1 MTARKEFWLLLAM
14 FILPIAFGTLFFY
27 ANPNYFSE
35 STVNYGELVRPVI
48 ATDEGDIE
56 IDGGASSLQGIWTMV
71 YVSSSCDNACEKAV
85 ADMKT
90 IRTLMND
97 DMRRIQRMIIIEDNS
112 TPTSDD
118 KALIKARITS
128 TKLTQSL
135 KKYTENAIYLIDP
148 IGNIML
154 YYEPQNIDIR
164 LVIKDLKR
172 LFKYSRIG

>member
-1 MTARKEFWLLLAM
+1 MTAKKEFWALLAM

-48 ATDEGDIE
+48 ATDGDDIE
-56 IDGGASSLQGIWTMV
+56 IEGDASLQGIWTMV
-71 YVSSSCDNACEKAV
+71 YVSNRCDNACEKAV

-97 DMRRIQRMIIIEDNS
+97 DMRRIQRMIIITDSS
-112 TPTSDD
+112 TPTSNDES
-118 KALIKARITS
+118 LIKARVNS
-128 TKLTQSL
+128 EKFKQSL

-148 IGNIML
+148 IGNVML
-154 YYEPQNIDIR
+154 YYEPQNLDIR

>member
-1 MTARKEFWLLLAM
+1 MTAKKEFWMLLAM

-48 ATDEGDIE
+48 ATEEGDIE
-56 IDGGASSLQGIWTMV
+56 IDGGASLQGVWTMV
-71 YVSSSCDNACEKAV
+71 DVSSRCDDVCEKAV
-85 ADMKT
+85 VDMKT
-90 IRTLMND
+90 IRTLMNA
-97 DMRRIQRMIIIEDNS
+97 DMRRIQRMIIIENNS
-112 TPTSDD
+112 TPTVNDET
-118 KALIKARITS
+118 LIKAKITS
-128 TKLTQSL
+128 EKLTKSL
-135 KKYTENAIYLIDP
+135 KKYAENAIYLIDP

>member
-1 MTARKEFWLLLAM
+1 MTARKEFWMLLAM

-48 ATDEGDIE
+48 ATDAADIE
-56 IDGGASSLQGIWTMV
+56 IDSASSLQGIWTMV
-71 YVSSSCDNACEKAV
+71 YVSSRCDNVCEKAV

-90 IRTLMND
+90 IRTLMNA
-97 DMRRIQRMIIIEDNS
+97 DMRRIQRMIIIENNS
-112 TPTSDD
+112 TPTVNDET
-118 KALIKARITS
+118 LIKARITS
-128 TKLTQSL
+128 EKLTQSL

>member
-1 MTARKEFWLLLAM
+1 MTAKKEFWMLLAM
-14 FILPIAFGTLFFY
+14 FVLPIAFGTLFFY

-48 ATDEGDIE
+48 ATEEKDIE
-56 IDGGASSLQGIWTMV
+56 IDGDASLQGIWTMV
-71 YVSSSCDNACEKAV
+71 YVSSRCDDACEKAV
-85 ADMKT
+85 TDMKT

-97 DMRRIQRMIIIEDNS
+97 DMRRIQRMIIIKDNS
-112 TPTSDD
+112 TPKNRDES
-118 KALIKARITS
+118 LIKAKITS
-128 TKLTQSL
+128 EKLTQNL

>member
-1 MTARKEFWLLLAM
+1 MTAKKEFWMLLAM

-48 ATDEGDIE
+48 ATDENDIE
-56 IDGGASSLQGIWTMV
+56 IDGDASLQGIWTMV
-71 YVSSSCDNACEKAV
+71 YVSSRCDDACEKAV
-85 ADMKT
+85 EDMKT

-112 TPTSDD
+112 TPTSED
-118 KALIKARITS
+118 KGLIKARVTS
-128 TKLTQSL
+128 EKLTQNL
-135 KKYTENAIYLIDP
+135 KQYTENAIYLIDP

>member
-1 MTARKEFWLLLAM
+1 MTAKKEFWMLLAM

-48 ATDEGDIE
+48 ATEEGDIE
-56 IDGGASSLQGIWTMV
+56 IDGGASLQGVWTMV
-71 YVSSSCDNACEKAV
+71 YVSSRCDDVCEKAV
-85 ADMKT
+85 VDMKT
-90 IRTLMND
+90 IRTLMNA
-97 DMRRIQRMIIIEDNS
+97 DMRRIQRMIIIENNS
-112 TPTSDD
+112 TPTVNDET
-118 KALIKARITS
+118 LIKAKITS
-128 TKLTQSL
+128 EKLTKSL
-135 KKYTENAIYLIDP
+135 KKYAENAIYLIDP

>member
-1 MTARKEFWLLLAM
+1 MTAKKEFWMLLAM
-14 FILPIAFGTLFFY
+14 FVLPIAFGTLFFY

-48 ATDEGDIE
+48 VIDESDIE
-56 IDGGASSLQGIWTMV
+56 IDSGASLQGIWTMV
-71 YVSSSCDNACEKAV
+71 YVSSHCDDVCENAV

-97 DMRRIQRMIIIEDNS
+97 DMRRIQRMIIIKDNS
-112 TPTSDD
+112 TPKNRDES
-118 KALIKARITS
+118 LIKAKITS
-128 TKLTQSL
+128 EKLTQNL

>member
-1 MTARKEFWLLLAM
+1 MTARKEFWMLLAM

-35 STVNYGELVRPVI
+35 STVNYGELIRPVI
-48 ATDEGDIE
+48 ATDENDIE
-56 IDGGASSLQGIWTMV
+56 IYGDASLQGIWTMV
-71 YVSSSCDNACEKAV
+71 YFSSRCDDACEKAV
-85 ADMKT
+85 EDMKT
-90 IRTLMND
+90 IRTLMNT

-118 KALIKARITS
+118 ESLIKARATS
-128 TKLTQSL
+128 KKLTESL
-135 KKYTENAIYLIDP
+135 KIYTVNAIYLIDP

>member
-1 MTARKEFWLLLAM
+1 MTAKKEFWMLLAM

-48 ATDEGDIE
+48 ATEEGDIE
-56 IDGGASSLQGIWTMV
+56 IDGGASLQGVWTMV
-71 YVSSSCDNACEKAV
+71 YVSSRCDDVCEKAV
-85 ADMKT
+85 VDMKT

-97 DMRRIQRMIIIEDNS
+97 DMRRIQRMIIIENNS
-112 TPTSDD
+112 TPTVNDET
-118 KALIKARITS
+118 LIKAKITS
-128 TKLTQSL
+128 EKLTKSL
-135 KKYTENAIYLIDP
+135 KKYTENVIYLIDP

>member
-1 MTARKEFWLLLAM
+1 MTARKEFWVLLAM
-14 FILPIAFGTLFFY
+14 FVMPIAFGTLFFY

-48 ATDEGDIE
+48 ATDGDDIE
-56 IDGGASSLQGIWTMV
+56 IEGDASLQGIWTMV
-71 YVSSSCDNACEKAV
+71 YVSNRCDDACEKAV

-97 DMRRIQRMIIIEDNS
+97 DMRRIQRMIIIADSS
-112 TPTSDD
+112 TPTSNDES
-118 KALIKARITS
+118 LIKARVNS
-128 TKLTQSL
+128 EKFKQSL

-148 IGNIML
+148 IGNVML

>member
-48 ATDEGDIE
+48 ATDAADIE
-56 IDGGASSLQGIWTMV
+56 IDSASSLQGIWTMV
-71 YVSSSCDNACEKAV
+71 YVSSRCDNVCEKAV

-90 IRTLMND
+90 IRTLMNA
-97 DMRRIQRMIIIEDNS
+97 DMRRIQRMIIIKDNS

-118 KALIKARITS
+118 KGLIRARVTS
-128 TKLTQSL
+128 EELTQSL

>member
-1 MTARKEFWLLLAM
+1 MTARKEFWMLLAM

-48 ATDEGDIE
+48 ATDVDDIE
-56 IDGGASSLQGIWTMV
+56 IEGGDSLQGIWTMA
-71 YVSSSCDNACEKAV
+71 YISSRCDDACEKAV
-85 ADMKT
+85 ADMNT
-90 IRTLMND
+90 IRTLMNA
-97 DMRRIQRMIIIEDNS
+97 DMRRIQRMIIIEDSS
-112 TPTSDD
+112 TPTSSDES
-118 KALIKARITS
+118 LIKARITNE
-128 TKLTQSL
+128 KLTKSL

>member
-1 MTARKEFWLLLAM
+1 MTAKKEFWMLLAM

-48 ATDEGDIE
+48 ATDERDIE
-56 IDGGASSLQGIWTMV
+56 IDGDASLQGIWTMV
-71 YVSSSCDNACEKAV
+71 YVSSHCDEACEKAV
-85 ADMKT
+85 ENMKT
-90 IRTLMND
+90 IRTLMNA

-112 TPTSDD
+112 TPISNNEG
-118 KALIKARITS
+118 LIKARATS
-128 TKLTQSL
+128 KKLTEGL
-135 KKYTENAIYLIDP
+135 KEYTKNAIYLIDP

-154 YYEPQNIDIR
+154 YYESQNINIR

>member
-1 MTARKEFWLLLAM
+1 
-14 FILPIAFGTLFFY
+14 
-27 ANPNYFSE
+27 
-35 STVNYGELVRPVI
+35 ELVRPVI

-71 YVSSSCDNACEKAV
+71 YVSSRCDDACEKAV

-90 IRTLMND
+90 IRTLMNA

-128 TKLTQSL
+128 EKLTQSL
-135 KKYTENAIYLIDP
+135 KKYTENTIYLIDP

>member
-1 MTARKEFWLLLAM
+1 MTARKEFWMLLAM

-48 ATDEGDIE
+48 ATDAADIE
-56 IDGGASSLQGIWTMV
+56 IDSASSLQGIWTMV
-71 YVSSSCDNACEKAV
+71 YVSSRCDNVCEKAV

-90 IRTLMND
+90 IRTLMNA

-128 TKLTQSL
+128 EKLTQSL

>member
-14 FILPIAFGTLFFY
+14 FILPIAIGTLFFY

-35 STVNYGELVRPVI
+35 STVNYGELIRPVI
-48 ATDEGDIE
+48 ATEENDIE
-56 IDGGASSLQGIWTMV
+56 IDGDASLQGIWTMV
-71 YVSSSCDNACEKAV
+71 YVSSHCDDACEKAV
-85 ADMKT
+85 ADMET
-90 IRTLMND
+90 IRTLMNA

-112 TPTSDD
+112 TPTSNDES
-118 KALIKARITS
+118 LIKGRATS
-128 TKLTQSL
+128 KKLTKSL

>member
-1 MTARKEFWLLLAM
+1 MTARKEFWMLLAM
-14 FILPIAFGTLFFY
+14 FIMPIAFGTLFFY

-48 ATDEGDIE
+48 ATDESDIE
-56 IDGGASSLQGIWTMV
+56 IEGSASLQGIWTIV
-71 YVSSSCDNACEKAV
+71 YVSSRCDDACEKAV

-90 IRTLMND
+90 IRTLMNA
-97 DMRRIQRMIIIEDNS
+97 DMRRIQRMIIIEDKS

-128 TKLTQSL
+128 EKLTQSL

>member
-1 MTARKEFWLLLAM
+1 MTARKEFWVLLAM

-35 STVNYGELVRPVI
+35 STVNYGELIRPVI
-48 ATDEGDIE
+48 LTDENDIE
-56 IDGGASSLQGIWTMV
+56 IDGDASLEGIWTMV
-71 YVSSSCDNACEKAV
+71 YISSRCDDACEKAV

-97 DMRRIQRMIIIEDNS
+97 DMRRIQRMIIIEDSSSPISN
-112 TPTSDD
+112 DEN
-118 KALIKARITS
+118 LIKARLNS
-128 TKLTQSL
+128 EKLKESL
-135 KKYTENAIYLIDP
+135 AKYTENAIYLIDP

-154 YYEPQNIDIR
+154 YYEPKNIDIR

>member
-1 MTARKEFWLLLAM
+1 MTAKKEFWMLLAM

-27 ANPNYFSE
+27 ANPNYFTE

-56 IDGGASSLQGIWTMV
+56 IDGASSLQGIWTMV
-71 YVSSSCDNACEKAV
+71 YFSSRCDDACEKAV
-85 ADMKT
+85 TDIKT

-97 DMRRIQRMIIIEDNS
+97 DMRRIQRMIIIENNS
-112 TPTSDD
+112 TPTANDET
-118 KALIKARITS
+118 LIKARITS
-128 TKLTQSL
+128 EKLTKSL
-135 KKYTENAIYLIDP
+135 KKYTKNAIYLIDP

>member
-1 MTARKEFWLLLAM
+1 MTAKKEFWMLLAM

-48 ATDEGDIE
+48 ATEEGDIE
-56 IDGGASSLQGIWTMV
+56 IDGGASLQGIWTMV
-71 YVSSSCDNACEKAV
+71 YVSSRCDDVCEKAV
-85 ADMKT
+85 VDMKT
-90 IRTLMND
+90 IRTLMNA
-97 DMRRIQRMIIIEDNS
+97 DMRRIQRMIIIENNS
-112 TPTSDD
+112 TPTVNDET
-118 KALIKARITS
+118 LIKAKITS
-128 TKLTQSL
+128 EKLTKSL
-135 KKYTENAIYLIDP
+135 KKYAENAIYLIDP

>member
-1 MTARKEFWLLLAM
+1 MTAKKEFWMLLAM

-48 ATDEGDIE
+48 ATEDSDIE
-56 IDGGASSLQGIWTMV
+56 IDGDASLQGIWTMV
-71 YVSSSCDNACEKAV
+71 YVSSRCDDVCEKAV
-85 ADMKT
+85 VDMKT
-90 IRTLMND
+90 IRTLMNA

-128 TKLTQSL
+128 EKLTQSL
-135 KKYTENAIYLIDP
+135 KKYTENTIYLIDP

-154 YYEPQNIDIR
+154 YYEPQNTDIR

>member
-1 MTARKEFWLLLAM
+1 MTARKEFWMLLAM
-14 FILPIAFGTLFFY
+14 FIMPIAFGTLFFY

-48 ATDEGDIE
+48 ATEEDDIE
-56 IDGGASSLQGIWTMV
+56 IDGGASLQGIWTMV
-71 YVSSSCDNACEKAV
+71 YVSSRCDDSCEKAV

-90 IRTLMND
+90 IRTLMNA
-97 DMRRIQRMIIIEDNS
+97 DMRRIQRMIIIEDS
-112 TPTSDD
+112 SIPTSDD

-128 TKLTQSL
+128 EKLTQSL

>member
-1 MTARKEFWLLLAM
+1 MTAKKEFWVLLAM
-14 FILPIAFGTLFFY
+14 FVMPIAFGTLFFY

-48 ATDEGDIE
+48 ATDGDDIE
-56 IDGGASSLQGIWTMV
+56 IEGDASLQGIWTMV
-71 YVSSSCDNACEKAV
+71 YVSNRCDDACEKAV

-97 DMRRIQRMIIIEDNS
+97 DMRRIQRMIIIEDSS
-112 TPTSDD
+112 TPISNDEN
-118 KALIKARITS
+118 LIKARLNSEKI
-128 TKLTQSL
+128 KQRL

>member
-1 MTARKEFWLLLAM
+1 MTARKEFWVLLAM
-14 FILPIAFGTLFFY
+14 FVMPIAFGTLFFY

-48 ATDEGDIE
+48 ATDGDDIE
-56 IDGGASSLQGIWTMV
+56 IEGDASLQGIWTML
-71 YVSSSCDNACEKAV
+71 YVSNRCDDACEKAV

-97 DMRRIQRMIIIEDNS
+97 DMRRIQRMIIITDSS
-112 TPTSDD
+112 TPTSNDES
-118 KALIKARITS
+118 LIKARVNS
-128 TKLTQSL
+128 EKFKQSL

-148 IGNIML
+148 IGNVML
-154 YYEPQNIDIR
+154 YYEPQNLDIR